1 MERGPWMQTFT
12 GRAFYVLDP
21 RPEDIELEDIAHG
34 LAFECRYNGQCHEFW
49 SVAQHSICV
58 AREARRLA
66 AGHATRGDRLFLLAL
81 LHDADEAYVKDIP
94 RPLKVALP
102 GYREIAEKVRHAIN
116 VRFQLLPML
125 EACRDLL
132 PIIKRADL
140 AVLRSERD
148 ALMAPPPQPWD
159 IDEALVEPAQVRIE
173 PRYPAA
179 VFNTFFGV
187 LIGAMGKAKDE
198 ANAYGMAQELRG

>member
-1 MERGPWMQTFT
+1 MDRGPWMQTFT

-21 RPEDIELEDIAHG
+21 RPEDVEPEDIAHG

-66 AGHATRGDRLFLLAL
+66 AAPPTRADRLFLLAL

-94 RPLKVALP
+94 RPLKSALP

-116 VRFQLLPML
+116 VRFQLLSMI
-125 EACRDLL
+125 ETCRDLL

-148 ALMAPPPQPWD
+148 TLMAPPPQPWD
-159 IDEALVEPAQVRIE
+159 IDEVLVAPALVGIE
-173 PRYPAA
+173 PRHPAV
-179 VFNTFFGV
+179 VFNAFLGV
-187 LIGAMGKAKDE
+187 FLGALGKARDE
-198 ANAYGMAQELRG
+198 ANAYGGAQEPRG

>member
-1 MERGPWMQTFT
+1 MDRGPWMQTFT

-21 RPEDIELEDIAHG
+21 RPEDIEPEDIAHG

-66 AGHATRGDRLFLLAL
+66 AAHPTRADRLFLLAL

-94 RPLKVALP
+94 RPLKAALP
-102 GYREIAEKVRHAIN
+102 GYREIAEKVRHAID
-116 VRFQLLPML
+116 VRFQLLPMI
-125 EACRDLL
+125 ETCRDLL
-132 PIIKRADL
+132 PLIKRADL

-148 ALMAPPPQPWD
+148 ELMGPPPQPWD
-159 IDEALVEPAQVRIE
+159 IDEALVEPALVSIV
-173 PRYPAA
+173 PRQPSA
-179 VFNTFFGV
+179 VFNTFFGM
-187 LIGAMGKAKDE
+187 LLGALGRARDE
-198 ANAYGMAQELRG
+198 ADAYGMAQEIRG